1 MLVKGFR
8 YTSHSQFLVD
18 NHSARLPCQ
27 DSEEENVYSIIVPMY
42 NKVPVTMALNNN
54 NIYDKIWS
62 LEMSSFFCLS
72 LNLNCIVLFL
82 SEHLL
87 SNATN

>member
-54 NIYDKIWS
+54 NIYEQSLKIWS
-62 LEMSSFFCLS
+62 LEMSS
-72 LNLNCIVLFL
+72 LFL
-82 SEHLL
+82 PHP
-87 SNATN
+87 